1 MSLKARFLA
10 LAWQL
15 RLAVMVIFLEA
26 LATSGVAL
34 FFIVGLFTDAK
45 LLGAMI
51 ALCAVIGGTAAFLF
65 FVARQLVFRKRWAR
79 SAAVFW
85 QLIQIAI
92 AWNSF
97 TGESTGYFFGVW
109 LLTTAVVLLSLLFH
123 PVVVDSTDEQIDRE
137 D

>member
-15 RLAVMVIFLEA
+15 RVAVMVIFAEA

-34 FFIVGLFTDAK
+34 YFLFGLLTDAK
-45 LLGAMI
+45 LVGALI
-51 ALCAVIGGTAAFLF
+51 ALCAITAGTAAYLF
-65 FVARQLVFRKRWAR
+65 FVSRQLVFRKRWAR
-79 SAAVFW
+79 TAAIFW

-97 TGESTGYFFGVW
+97 TGEITGYYFGAW
-109 LLTTAVVLLSLLFH
+109 LLATAFIGLYFLLTKA
-123 PVVVDSTDEQIDRE
+123 VAEQATEEIDR

>member
-1 MSLKARFLA
+1 MTLKARFLA

-15 RLAVMVIFLEA
+15 RVAVMVIFFEA

-34 FFIVGLFTDAK
+34 FFVFGLLTDAK
-45 LLGAMI
+45 LVSSLI
-51 ALCAVIGGTAAFLF
+51 ALCVVIGSAAAYLF

-79 SAAVFW
+79 SVAMFW

-97 TGESTGYFFGVW
+97 TGEVTGYYFGAW
-109 LLTTAVVLLSLLFH
+109 LLTTAFIGLYFLFNKKVVEQTTEQ
-123 PVVVDSTDEQIDRE
+123 VDRD
-137 D
+137 

>member
-1 MSLKARFLA
+1 MTLKARFLA

-15 RLAVMVIFLEA
+15 RVAVMVIFAEA
-26 LATSGVAL
+26 LATSVVTIFFVVAL
-34 FFIVGLFTDAK
+34 LTDAK
-45 LLGAMI
+45 LVGTLI
-51 ALCAVIGGTAAFLF
+51 ALCVVIGGTAAFLF
-65 FVARQLVFRKRWAR
+65 FVSRQLVFRKRWAR

-97 TGESTGYFFGVW
+97 TGEVLGYYFGVW
-109 LLTTAVVLLSLLFH
+109 LLVTAFVALYFLFNKRVVKL
-123 PVVVDSTDEQIDRE
+123 TDEKIDR

>member
-15 RLAVMVIFLEA
+15 RVAVVVIFAEA
-26 LATSGVAL
+26 LATSAVAIYFL
-34 FFIVGLFTDAK
+34 YGLVTDAK
-45 LLGAMI
+45 LVGALI
-51 ALCAVIGGTAAFLF
+51 ALCVITAGTAAYLF
-65 FVARQLVFRKRWAR
+65 FVARQLVHRKRWAR
-79 SAAVFW
+79 TAAIFW

-97 TGESTGYFFGVW
+97 TGEITGYYFGAW
-109 LLTTAVVLLSLLFH
+109 LLGTAFIGLYFLLNKAVAEQTT
-123 PVVVDSTDEQIDRE
+123 EEIDR

>member
-15 RLAVMVIFLEA
+15 RVAVVVIFAEA
-26 LATSGVAL
+26 LATSAVAVYFL
-34 FFIVGLFTDAK
+34 YGLVTDAK
-45 LLGAMI
+45 LVSALI
-51 ALCAVIGGTAAFLF
+51 ALCAITAGTAAYLF
-65 FVARQLVFRKRWAR
+65 FVARQLVYRKRWAR
-79 SAAVFW
+79 TAAIFW

-97 TGESTGYFFGVW
+97 TGEITGYYFGAW
-109 LLTTAVVLLSLLFH
+109 LLGTAFIGLYFLLNKAVAEQTT
-123 PVVVDSTDEQIDRE
+123 EEIDR